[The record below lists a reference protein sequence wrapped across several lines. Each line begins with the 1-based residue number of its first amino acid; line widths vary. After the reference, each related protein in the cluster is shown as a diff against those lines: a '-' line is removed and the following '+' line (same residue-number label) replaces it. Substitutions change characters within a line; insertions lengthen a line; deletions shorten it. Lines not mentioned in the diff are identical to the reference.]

1 MTNGAISRN
10 AHRRMVWVMCLVVFI
25 YMAINAIG
33 GRALVAIRMAFDTC
47 GGGMCARQWKIG
59 GIVVKNQVRIA
70 GGVAGQAGGAIVRIT
85 ANAVVFFVGIGIGM
99 AGDAGEFCVIGR
111 IGMAI
116 RTLIPFA
123 FVFAAIYRK
132 MLAVVV
138 ESRRH
143 PGIFPVAIG
152 AIGRKI
158 QGYVVGVVGIV
169 VIVGMATRAGI
180 GGVVVIAVVAGGAF
194 VGDHRVGAV

>member
-1 MTNGAISRN
+1 MTNGAIGRN
-10 AHRRMVWVMCLVVFI
+10 THRRMVWIMCLVVFVHMTI
-25 YMAINAIG
+25 YTIG
-33 GRALVAIRMAFDTC
+33 GRALVAIRMAFDAS

-59 GIVVKNQVRIA
+59 GIVVKNQVCIA
-70 GGVAGQAGGAIVRIT
+70 GRVAGQAGGAVVRIT

-123 FVFAAIYRK
+123 FVFAAINRK
-132 MLAVVV
+132 MLAVVIK
-138 ESRRH
+138 SRRY
-143 PGIFPVAIG
+143 PGIFAVAIC

-158 QGYVVGVVGIV
+158 
-169 VIVGMATRAGI
+169 
-180 GGVVVIAVVAGGAF
+180 
-194 VGDHRVGAV
+194 